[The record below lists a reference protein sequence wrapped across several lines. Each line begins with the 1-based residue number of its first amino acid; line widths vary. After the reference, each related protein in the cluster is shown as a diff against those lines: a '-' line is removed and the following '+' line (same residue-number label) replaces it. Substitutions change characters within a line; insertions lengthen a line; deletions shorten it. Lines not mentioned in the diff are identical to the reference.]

1 MRTSVCGW
9 RKDTVAMCFRV
20 SLGTTWYDKNFGLI
34 QLYCNNRL
42 LGMKPKVVVEQLE
55 SYEDIWDNNI
65 LQLPTILSSPSLDCS
80 QQYKSWTSD
89 ETVSC
94 LVQMDPQL
102 EASVTV
108 KGGCHHVSKQVKYA
122 PQCTRKRFRKVQ
134 YHHSLKFANNSNSKI
149 PKNNLVEHTNPFL
162 RTSALSDPFDDFIT
176 LNDTQQ
182 LLSNCNVFN
191 NLSALVAHRNKS
203 PLSSPSSFAR
213 SILRYR
219 GSISC
224 TVPHCI
230 SDSWSL
236 FLTQIY
242 IQLCAIWRTYIFSNK
257 DLWFMIHKI
266 NVMYCIHQKDLY
278 TYIIPKYYL
287 LITAGI
293 RGCIPNTNRIFGV
306 FSIYNIRIGYAVNFI
321 ICFIFIASDRE
332 ECQVPRTFLGMK
344 KYFS

>member
-1 MRTSVCGW
+1 MS
-9 RKDTVAMCFRV
+9 MI
-20 SLGTTWYDKNFGLI
+20 LI
-34 QLYCNNRL
+34 TCR
-42 LGMKPKVVVEQLE
+42 
-55 SYEDIWDNNI
+55 
-65 LQLPTILSSPSLDCS
+65 
-80 QQYKSWTSD
+80 
-89 ETVSC
+89 
-94 LVQMDPQL
+94 
-102 EASVTV
+102 
-108 KGGCHHVSKQVKYA
+108 
-122 PQCTRKRFRKVQ
+122 
-134 YHHSLKFANNSNSKI
+134 
-149 PKNNLVEHTNPFL
+149 
-162 RTSALSDPFDDFIT
+162 
-176 LNDTQQ
+176 
-182 LLSNCNVFN
+182 FN
-191 NLSALVAHRNKS
+191 NKLAFKLIYYNTQYNFLWVTLAVNDINYILVIMQVYFQHRNKS

-266 NVMYCIHQKDLY
+266 NVMYCTHQKDLY

-332 ECQVPRTFLGMK
+332 ECQVPRNFLGMK